1 MTAENIIEFS
11 PAWRDR
17 LQRSSTGALR
27 SNVYNAAI
35 AIRATIPAI
44 YFDQFRGST
53 MVSGDLPWRKGRETR
68 EWTDPDTIKLA
79 EMLQGQDIQ
88 VSTDTTDT
96 AVDLVAFE
104 RRRHPLR
111 EWLDDLEWDGVP
123 RIDDW
128 LTYYLGA
135 ERSEYTQA
143 IGSRWLISAVARI
156 MRPGC
161 KADHILILEGSE
173 GLRKSTAFKALAGE
187 EYFSDALPSIDK
199 PDVAMYLSGRWIIEM
214 AELHAIRRSEM
225 ASINAFITRTTDIL
239 RKPYERRVNDT
250 PRQCVFGGTV
260 NPPFNLPDED
270 GARRFWFVPVT
281 ACDSDAIAT
290 DRAQIWA
297 EAVNR
302 FKAGAPWHLEDSEL
316 VQTARGEQEARKY
329 KDEWGAVIDAFLDG
343 DTETSVGKVLEY
355 CLRIERSK
363 WTQADQQRVARHL
376 VRAGWKVKR
385 THNTKIYVR

>member
-1 MTAENIIEFS
+1 MAEIVEFS

-27 SNVYNAAI
+27 PNVYNAAI
-35 AIRATIPAI
+35 AIRAIIPSV
-44 YFDQFRGST
+44 YYDLFRCSPL
-53 MVSGDLPWRKGRETR
+53 VSGDLPWRKSGETR
-68 EWTDPDTIKLA
+68 EWTDADTIKLA
-79 EMLQGQDIQ
+79 ELLQGQDIQ
-88 VSTDTTDT
+88 VSTDTVNT
-96 AVDLVAFE
+96 AIDLVAFE

-111 EWLDDLEWDGVP
+111 EWLDQIEWDGTP

-143 IGSRWLISAVARI
+143 IGSRWLTSAVARI

-199 PDVAMYLSGRWIIEM
+199 PDAAMYLAGRWIIEM

-250 PRQCVFGGTV
+250 PRQCIFGGTV

-270 GARRFWFVPVT
+270 GARRFWFVPVVS
-281 ACDSDAIAT
+281 CDADAIAR
-290 DRAQIWA
+290 DREQIWA
-297 EAVNR
+297 EAVR
-302 FKAGAPWHLEDSEL
+302 RYRSGAPWYLDDTEI
-316 VQTARGEQEARKY
+316 VQEARVEQDARKS
-329 KDEWGAVIDAFLDG
+329 KDEWGAVIDDFLAG
-343 DTETSVGKVLEY
+343 ESETTIGRVLEH
-355 CLRIERSK
+355 CLKVERSK
-363 WTQADQQRVARHL
+363 WSQSDQQRVQKHL
-376 VRAGWKVKR
+376 VRVGWRLRR
-385 THNTKIYVR
+385 TKSARLYVR